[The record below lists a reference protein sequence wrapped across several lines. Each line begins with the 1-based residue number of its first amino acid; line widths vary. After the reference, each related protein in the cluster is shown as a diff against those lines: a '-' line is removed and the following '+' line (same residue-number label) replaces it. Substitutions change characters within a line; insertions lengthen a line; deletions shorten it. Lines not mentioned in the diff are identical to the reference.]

1 MAELLRQVAEGGTSG
16 SPEFDLSQS
25 GWSDSFALNLFAHG
39 FLDGGGP

>member
-16 SPEFDLSQS
+16 SPEFNLGQS
-25 GWSDSFALNLFAHG
+25 GWSNSFALNLFAHG